1 MVRSLILNATYEPL
15 SVVPSRR
22 AVVLVARGR
31 AIVVAHRDE
40 VWHSASF
47 SIQVPSVV
55 KLASYVKVP
64 YERAIPVSRRAVF
77 GRDGHRCQYCG
88 GAAESLDHVVP
99 RSRGGEHTWENVVA
113 CCRRCNMHKGDRL
126 PSEVGPQSLPPAD
139 RPSSLRLDLRQR
151 RLHDGPQLAAVL
163 AQRVALRVVGWWVVG
178 CEFKNPSSGG
188 WWVVSS
194 KTLTTDQ

>member
-40 VWHSASF
+40 VWNSASL

-64 YERAIPVSRRAVF
+64 FERAIPVSRRAVF

-88 GAAESLDHVVP
+88 GAAESIDHVVP

-113 CCRRCNMHKGDRL
+113 CCRRCNMHKGDKL
-126 PSEVGPQSLPPAD
+126 PSEVGLNLSR
-139 RPSSLRLDLRQR
+139 RPTAPHRY
-151 RLHDGPQLAAVL
+151 
-163 AQRVALRVVGWWVVG
+163 GWIYASAG
-178 CEFKNPSSGG
+178 YTMDPSWQPFLLSA
-188 WWVVSS
+188 
-194 KTLTTDQ
+194 